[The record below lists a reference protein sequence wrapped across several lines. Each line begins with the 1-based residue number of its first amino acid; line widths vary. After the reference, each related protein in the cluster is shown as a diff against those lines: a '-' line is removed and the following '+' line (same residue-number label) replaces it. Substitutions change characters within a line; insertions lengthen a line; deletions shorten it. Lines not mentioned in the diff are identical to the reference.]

1 MTRHNLNIFLLD
13 SYLKSKILYNQPNDI
28 LFTWCRLSLN
38 ELVTAPL
45 DSLKGITVVYETIY
59 GHDRVNILRPAALR
73 VNYGKDCITCN
84 NKKPIFGRFTYSLQS
99 GSECSRPKKFV
110 TKSFNYYL
118 HKMATFLHKL
128 LISNRQEWN
137 LQTVNLMYKFNHTIR
152 ILYVTGADIKKIAS
166 LTLHCD
172 IDSDHDGIYIQST
185 NAQMGNT
192 VTVIVVVGDSRN
204 LVGERQVLTTSPK
217 GRKKWVKD
225 KTFNAIMVLN
235 NLSILIVN
243 PLDEKATSNTDI
255 GLVVRYRHGGVKVK
269 GSQISVGS
277 VFRVVRSWAVYDC
290 NDELLQ
296 TGNSSDNTVHKDIGN
311 SPEGKK
317 FHDELNKLYDIT
329 FGT

>member
-1 MTRHNLNIFLLD
+1 LTRHNLNTFLLD

-28 LFTWCRLSLN
+28 LFTWCRLSLK

-45 DSLKGITVVYETIY
+45 DSSKGIPVVCETIY
-59 GHDRVNILRPAALR
+59 GHDKVNILRPAVLR
-73 VNYGKDCITCN
+73 VNYGKDCTTYKN
-84 NKKPIFGRFTYSLQS
+84 NKPIFGRFTYGLQS

-118 HKMATFLHKL
+118 EKMATFLHKL
-128 LISNRQEWN
+128 LINNREKWN
-137 LQTVNLMYKFNHTIR
+137 LQTVNLMYMFNHVIKL
-152 ILYVTGADIKKIAS
+152 LYATGADIKKIAS
-166 LTLHCD
+166 LALHCD

-185 NAQMGNT
+185 NAQMENT

-204 LVGERQVLTTSPK
+204 LVWERQVLTTTPS
-217 GRKKWVKD
+217 GRKKWVTD

-235 NLSILIVN
+235 NISILIVN
-243 PLDEKATSNTDI
+243 PLDEKATANNDI

-269 GSQISVGS
+269 GSQLSVGF

-296 TGNSSDNTVHKDIGN
+296 TGNNSDNTILTDIGN
-311 SPEGKK
+311 SPAGRK
-317 FHDELNKLYDIT
+317 FHDGLNKLYDST
-329 FGT
+329 FET